1 MNHTPVL
8 PFLIALIGTVTA
20 LGQEFKITVNSTGN
34 DNTSDNRL
42 TFVEA
47 VLIANEGLGRP
58 LSAGESSFV
67 IKGGTRLLN
76 LRFAIPGDGP
86 HFITPPPGGFPPL
99 VTHLFDR
106 VLIDGFSQP
115 GARPNTNAIEG
126 TNNAALKI
134 VLDCRNL
141 TEHPSTGE
149 MPDWSFKMASSHVH
163 FRGFSVLA
171 DRDSENY
178 GVYFTDGAIGGQV
191 SGCWFGVSPDQSIL
205 AGGEV
210 AIAAYGT
217 EGGQVFGSDGNGVE
231 DLAEINI
238 IVAHAI
244 GVQFEETKDIL
255 VQHNL
260 IGVLP
265 DGKTLPPEEIRI
277 GLEGDAVEGNA
288 LTGTITLRRNLMGGM
303 RGDVI
308 EFYGPAERLVLWGN
322 TIGVAWDGVTPLPN
336 GNFLRVQTVQAVVGL
351 DEGSGPAAASGNRI
365 ANHTGYLFRHT
376 KPETRIVHRRNVITN
391 NTGPYFEKLE
401 NSLAGMRL
409 GRETDLA
416 PVLETN
422 STRQVLRGYLPL
434 SGPGTNKLTGAIID
448 LYASE
453 QPSDQEHPHIGQWLA
468 SFTEGGHGD
477 LDSSPGAFAFDLS
490 EVPGLNRATHLAVT
504 STLKD
509 ATGADTSPFS
519 NVLRLPP
526 GAPRLSLALTGDG
539 ITLTLSTAE
548 GVQYQL
554 QSSPALGSAWT
565 DVGNVFIGTGLSK
578 SLDLRRDAAAA
589 YFRVILKN

>member
-1 MNHTPVL
+1 MNHKPIL
-8 PFLIALIGTVTA
+8 PILVGLAGAVTA
-20 LGQEFKITVNSTGN
+20 FGQGLDVKVNSTGN
-34 DNTSDNRL
+34 DNTPDDRL

-47 VLIANEGLGRP
+47 VLIANERLGRP
-58 LSAGESSFV
+58 IAAGESSLV
-67 IKGGTRLLN
+67 IKNSSRLLN
-76 LRFAIPGDGP
+76 VRFAIPGDGP

-99 VTHLFDR
+99 ATGLFDR

-115 GARPNTNAIEG
+115 GARSNSNAIDG
-126 TNNAALKI
+126 TNNAVLKI
-134 VLDCRNL
+134 VLDCRKL
-141 TEHPSTGE
+141 AEDPAKGE
-149 MPDWSFKMASSHVH
+149 MPDWSFKIASSHVH

-171 DRDSENY
+171 GRDTDNY
-178 GVYFTDGAIGGQV
+178 GVYFSDGAVGGQI

-217 EGGQVFGSDGNGVE
+217 EGGQVFGSDGNGAD
-231 DLAEINI
+231 DLAEINV

-244 GVQFEETKDIL
+244 GIQFEETKDIL

-265 DGKTLPPEEIRI
+265 DGKTLPPENIREI
-277 GLEGDAVEGNA
+277 LEGDAVEGNA

-303 RGDVI
+303 RGDAI
-308 EFYGPAERLVLWGN
+308 EFYGPAERLVLLEN

-351 DEGSGPAAASGNRI
+351 DAGAAPTAASGNRI
-365 ANHTGYLFRHT
+365 ANHSGYLFRHT
-376 KPETRIVHRRNVITN
+376 KAETRIVHRGNVLTN
-391 NTGPYFEKLE
+391 NTGPYSEQLA

-416 PVLETN
+416 PVLGAN
-422 STRQVLRGYLPL
+422 STRQVLRGNLPL
-434 SGPGTNKLTGAIID
+434 SGPGPNALTAAIVDI
-448 LYASE
+448 YASE
-453 QPSDQEHPHIGQWLA
+453 QSPDPEHPPIGRWLA
-468 SFTEGGHGD
+468 SFTDGGPGD
-477 LDSSPGAFAFDLS
+477 LDPSPGAFTFDLS
-490 EVPGLNRATHLAVT
+490 AVPGLDGATHLAVT

-526 GAPRLSLALTGDG
+526 GAPRLSLARTGDG
-539 ITLTLSTAE
+539 ITLTLNTTE
-548 GVQYQL
+548 GTRYQL

-565 DVGNVFIGTGLSK
+565 NVGSAFIGTGSSK
-578 SLDLRRDAAAA
+578 SLALPRNGAAAF
-589 YFRVILKN
+589 FRVSLAN